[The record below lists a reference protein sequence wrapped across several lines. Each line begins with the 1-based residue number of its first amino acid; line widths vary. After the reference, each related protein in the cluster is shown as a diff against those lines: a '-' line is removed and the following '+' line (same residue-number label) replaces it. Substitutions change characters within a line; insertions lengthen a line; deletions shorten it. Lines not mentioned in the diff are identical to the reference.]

1 MLSQFQ
7 KLPWELLGGVIFSS
21 IWLTNGVTAGAAVN
35 VALQA
40 SFDSPPY
47 ILELL

>member
-7 KLPWELLGGVIFSS
+7 KLPWELLLGVSFSS
-21 IWLTNGVTAGAAVN
+21 IWLTNGVTAGPAVN

-47 ILELL
+47 MLELL